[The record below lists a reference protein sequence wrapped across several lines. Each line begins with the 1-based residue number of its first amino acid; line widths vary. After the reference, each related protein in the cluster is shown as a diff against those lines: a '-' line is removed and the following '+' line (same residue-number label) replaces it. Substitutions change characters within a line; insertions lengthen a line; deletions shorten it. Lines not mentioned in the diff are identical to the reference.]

1 MALTAAKFSYLLL
14 ISINCPQISEIGQSK
29 NLKSISGGT
38 IIKGAA

>member
-1 MALTAAKFSYLLL
+1 MILTAAKFNYLLL
-14 ISINCPQISEIGQSK
+14 ISIHCPQISEVGQST